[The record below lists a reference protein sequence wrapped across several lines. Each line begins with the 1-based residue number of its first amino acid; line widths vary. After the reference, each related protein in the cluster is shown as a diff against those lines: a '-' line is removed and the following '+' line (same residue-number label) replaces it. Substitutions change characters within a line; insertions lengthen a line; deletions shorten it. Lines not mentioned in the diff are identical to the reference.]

1 MGLLSELTHRIG
13 EAEVFLLICSAVVI
27 VTWFLVFWIQPLV
40 ALRLFER
47 ITPNVIYR
55 VRTDLPLVALSFD
68 DGPHPTFTPEVLD
81 ILERHDAK
89 ATFFLIGERA
99 LHHRELVARIKAAGH
114 EVGNHYYKNCP
125 TFGHSDAEFLR
136 YLQQTERAIGPME
149 EPKLFRAPG
158 GVAWPRQL
166 RLARAQGYTYVL
178 GSAYPNDPMHP
189 PAWYMTWL
197 IEKNLVPGT
206 IVILHDGISDATR
219 SIRTLPRIL
228 QTGRQRGVRF
238 VSIGELMKANRKTP
252 GKKSQSGC

>member
-1 MGLLSELTHRIG
+1 MGLSSELTHRIG
-13 EAEVFLLICSAVVI
+13 EAEVFLLICSAVV
-27 VTWFLVFWIQPLV
+27 VATWFLVFWIQPLV

-99 LHHRELVARIKAAGH
+99 LRYRELVARIKAAGH
-114 EVGNHYYKNCP
+114 EVGNHYYKNCS

-136 YLQQTERAIGPME
+136 YLQQTERAIGPIE

-189 PAWYMTWL
+189 PRWYMTWL

-219 SIRTLPRIL
+219 SIRALPQIL
-228 QTGRQRGVRF
+228 RTGRQRGVRF
-238 VSIGELMKANRKTP
+238 VPIGELMKANRETRR
-252 GKKSQSGC
+252 

>member
-1 MGLLSELTHRIG
+1 MGLSSELTYRMG
-13 EAEVFLLICSAVVI
+13 EDEVFLLICSAVV
-27 VTWFLVFWIQPLV
+27 VATWFVVFWIQPLV

-55 VRTDLPLVALSFD
+55 VPTDLPLVALSFD
-68 DGPHPTFTPEVLD
+68 DGPHPSFTPEVLN

-99 LHHRELVARIKAAGH
+99 LRYRELVARIKAAGH
-114 EVGNHYYKNCP
+114 EVGNHYYKNCS
-125 TFGHSDAEFLR
+125 TFGHSDAEFLC
-136 YLQQTERAIGPME
+136 YLQQTERAIGPIE

-158 GVAWPRQL
+158 GVAWPGQL

-206 IVILHDGISDATR
+206 IIILHDGISDATR
-219 SIRTLPRIL
+219 SIRALPQIL
-228 QTGRQRGVRF
+228 RTGRQRGVRF
-238 VSIGELMKANRKTP
+238 VSIGELMKANRETP
-252 GKKSQSGC
+252 G